1 MELYPVFWELF
12 IILGVFGGRPK
23 YPWKN
28 IGNTVSWETGKL
40 GFNTGRNRGS

>member
-12 IILGVFGGRPK
+12 VILGVFGGRPK

-28 IGNTVSWETGKL
+28 IGNTQFPERL
-40 GFNTGRNRGS
+40 EN